1 MSYYHP
7 DKPFDLRQIGYD
19 VCEVNTKYRG
29 FKSDLLL
36 FRSQKEDKDTYRLTF
51 VAEGAAKTSVTPK
64 DFV

>member
-36 FRSQKEDKDTYRLTF
+36 FRSQKEDKGHISITF
-51 VAEGAAKTSVTPK
+51 VAEGAAKNSVTPK